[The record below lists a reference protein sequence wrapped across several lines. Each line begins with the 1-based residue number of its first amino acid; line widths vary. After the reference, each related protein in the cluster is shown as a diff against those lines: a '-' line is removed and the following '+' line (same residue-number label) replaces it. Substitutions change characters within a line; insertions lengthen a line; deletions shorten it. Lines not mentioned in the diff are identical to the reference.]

1 MRVFKGETVF
11 DWESEPAS
19 ERPSAFA
26 ESTLQSRTGPSSRRG
41 PSSTLEVARPRPP
54 RKQGGIG
61 TTWVVAIIGLA
72 VATGAL
78 IGYVKMRP
86 SAGVVRAALWPSAPS
101 DA

>member
-26 ESTLQSRTGPSSRRG
+26 ESTQQGRAGPSSRRG
-41 PSSTLEVARPRPP
+41 PASTLEVARPRPP

-61 TTWVVAIIGLA
+61 TTWVVAILGLA
-72 VATGAL
+72 VAAGAF

-86 SAGVVRAALWPSAPS
+86 AASAARVVLGPPAPS